1 MWITR
6 RDLSKVS
13 CCGLLLILLLIRK
26 CLEVCPNLFNI
37 KIHVLS
43 IYKYKRLY
51 LHFLKKIWTC
61 LYLINRIYLKVAHG
75 SWMNNA
81 EQNFLKIHEDF
92 SVSINCDFLLQTE
105 LWTKNF
111 QIMSQCTECSNTGE
125 NGSGGI
131 NSVSKGDKYTSKF

>member
-6 RDLSKVS
+6 RDLSKLS

-43 IYKYKRLY
+43 ICKYKRLY
-51 LHFLKKIWTC
+51 LHYLKKIWTC
-61 LYLINRIYLKVAHG
+61 LYLINRIYLKVAYG

-131 NSVSKGDKYTSKF
+131 KSVSKGARYTSKF